1 MTFVS
6 PNLANLVVPVGL
18 IIVTETTHIY
28 GVSVTITKLNRG
40 RRAEND
46 GDHVEPGEQQRSPA
60 VHAESDYRSSAGSAG
75 RPSQNGWR

>member
-18 IIVTETTHIY
+18 IIVTVTTHIY
-28 GVSVTITKLNRG
+28 MVSVTITKLNRG

-46 GDHVEPGEQQRSPA
+46 GDHELREEQQCSLAVPA
-60 VHAESDYRSSAGSAG
+60 E
-75 RPSQNGWR
+75 